1 MADVHPVR
9 AIFRR
14 AAADY
19 KAPLLESADFSVLL
33 ATGDGNADLTAA
45 VLSEP
50 TTRLW
55 VGGYSWSDFAWGP
68 GEWGDGDESEL
79 ETLAEIVAAVQ
90 RGDGAL
96 FFRSR
101 DGELELTGA
110 RAGTHSFNLPF
121 DEEKALRRTLR
132 PWALPPG

>member
-1 MADVHPVR
+1 M
-9 AIFRR
+9 
-14 AAADY
+14 
-19 KAPLLESADFSVLL
+19 LESADFSVLL

-45 VLSEP
+45 VLAEP

-68 GEWGDGDESEL
+68 GEWGDGGESEL
-79 ETLAEIVAAVQ
+79 EVLAEIVAAVQ
-90 RGDGAL
+90 RGDGVL

-110 RAGTHSFNLPF
+110 RGEPLLQSPL
-121 DEEKALRRTLR
+121 
-132 PWALPPG
+132 